1 MSLIAYDSNLEKQD
15 NETQIEYIQRICATK
30 DINKMSWE
38 ALTNYLN
45 GKLNISF
52 SESWYRKNFHEGNFA
67 KKITEEQVSS
77 STITTSSDAECNG
90 DCTSCEHLTEC
101 MMLIKADLDDQEA
114 RIDNKTDALRKL
126 RVTIADERAENARY
140 VKRLAREENIKEI
153 AYNYAQVMAKAKR
166 LPLMV
171 REPWKNPPS
180 VKKEGIILLS
190 DWHYGIECNNYWNT
204 FNPEICEARVAMLLN
219 KVQRIITEHQ
229 LDTVHVLN
237 LSDLIAGRI
246 HSQIRIES
254 RFDVVT
260 QTMEVSEI
268 LADFLNALT
277 AKCDVKYYDCLDN
290 HSRLEP
296 NKKESIDLESMVR
309 IIPWYLKSRLA
320 KNSRVTIC
328 NNEFSADII
337 TCNVLGHDIIGV
349 HGDNDRP
356 TDALEKL
363 SLMTHKHYD
372 MLCTAHRHHFA
383 ADEQHQSVVVSNGS
397 LMGVDSYAE
406 KLRLTSDPSQTMIIA
421 TEDNVCDCIYRIV
434 LK

>member
-30 DINKMSWE
+30 DINKMSWK

-45 GKLNISF
+45 GKLNINY
-52 SESWYRKNFHEGNFA
+52 SESWYRKNFHDGNFA
-67 KKITEEQVSS
+67 KQVTEEQVSS
-77 STITTSSDAECNG
+77 STITTSSDEECNG

-114 RIDNKTDALRKL
+114 RIDNKTDVLRKL
-126 RVTIADERAENARY
+126 RVTVADERAENARY

-204 FNPEICEARVAMLLN
+204 FNPEVCEARVAMLLN

-254 RFDVVT
+254 
-260 QTMEVSEI
+260 
-268 LADFLNALT
+268 
-277 AKCDVKYYDCLDN
+277 
-290 HSRLEP
+290 
-296 NKKESIDLESMVR
+296 
-309 IIPWYLKSRLA
+309 
-320 KNSRVTIC
+320 
-328 NNEFSADII
+328 
-337 TCNVLGHDIIGV
+337 
-349 HGDNDRP
+349 
-356 TDALEKL
+356 
-363 SLMTHKHYD
+363 
-372 MLCTAHRHHFA
+372 
-383 ADEQHQSVVVSNGS
+383 
-397 LMGVDSYAE
+397 
-406 KLRLTSDPSQTMIIA
+406 
-421 TEDNVCDCIYRIV
+421 
-434 LK
+434 